1 MMKISLI
8 LYHMKDAYCILN
20 PSLYQL
26 DANKESTSI
35 TQKKTATV

>member
-8 LYHMKDAYCILN
+8 LYHMKGAYCILN

-26 DANKESTSI
+26 NANKESTSI
-35 TQKKTATV
+35 TQKTATV